1 LSGLLKA
8 LGVEAY
14 LEKNLNDD
22 ENNDKKNN

>member
-1 LSGLLKA
+1 LAGLLKA

-22 ENNDKKNN
+22 ENNNKKNN